1 MVALRRRPKDMSTGC
16 PSDAVVALEW
26 QSQRH
31 YGGADVEACGDCG
44 IKILTEKACVPN
56 KHLYTALMSEEA
68 DEILKF
74 RGRSI
79 SGTDI
84 VFIRQLIEAN
94 PQASRRRLSALLCQS
109 WQWVQPNGQLK
120 DMLCRSFM
128 LLLHRQGHIA
138 LPAKRIDAINNVVA
152 RRTRQRTLALPLEIP
167 PLEMDLKELGTME
180 IAQVRRTPR
189 EALFE
194 HLMRE
199 HHYLGYTQPV
209 GEHLKYIIHAKGQ
222 PIAAMGWS
230 ASTPNVA
237 HRNRFIGWTRE
248 QSIKNIHLI
257 AYNTRFLI
265 LPWIRVPRLASHLL
279 GAMASRISR
288 DWQELYGHPIY
299 LLETFVD
306 PERFLGTSYRAANW
320 IYLGL
325 TSGRG
330 RNDLTHKVNRS
341 RKQHLVYPLRKDY
354 RQRLVLGI

>member
-1 MVALRRRPKDMSTGC
+1 
-16 PSDAVVALEW
+16 
-26 QSQRH
+26 
-31 YGGADVEACGDCG
+31 
-44 IKILTEKACVPN
+44 
-56 KHLYTALMSEEA
+56 MSEDAE
-68 DEILKF
+68 EILRF

-79 SGTDI
+79 SGVDI
-84 VFIRQLIEAN
+84 IFIRQLIEAN
-94 PQASRRRLSALLCQS
+94 PQASRRRLSALLCEA
-109 WQWVQPNGQLK
+109 WKWVQPNGQLK

-138 LPAKRIDAINNVVA
+138 LPAKRIEAINNVVV
-152 RRTRQRTLALPLEIP
+152 RRSRQRTLALTLEMP
-167 PLEMDLKELGTME
+167 PLEMGLKDLGTVE

-194 HLMRE
+194 QLMQA

-209 GEHLKYIIHAKGQ
+209 GEHLKYIIQAKGQ

-230 ASTPNVA
+230 ASTPNVT

-248 QSIKNIHLI
+248 HSIKNIHLI
-257 AYNTRFLI
+257 AYNTRYLI
-265 LPWIRVPRLASHLL
+265 LPWVRVPHLASHLL
-279 GAMASRISR
+279 GAMAKRISR

-306 PERFLGTSYRAANW
+306 PERFRGTSYRAANW

-330 RNDLTHKVNRS
+330 RNDLTHRVNRS

-354 RQRLVLGI
+354 RQRLVCGI